1 MGQFNSSVKGLIYR
15 IKDLSK
21 LIQDIDIRLSIPGLS
36 PGKKQALIK
45 DRTLKLGK
53 VKSLVKR
60 IGDLTNGNIIT
71 ITFEDKNTS
80 DRFRIVYTNI
90 SPEDAIVHLKLLMAS
105 LQKREIIISEVKEVQ
120 TKNSLTKL

>member
-15 IKDLSK
+15 IKDLIK
-21 LIQDIDIRLSIPGLS
+21 LIQDIDFMLSIPGLS

-45 DRTLKLGK
+45 DRIIKLGK

-60 IGDLTNGNIIT
+60 VEDFTKGNIIT

-80 DRFRIVYTNI
+80 DRFRVVYTNV
-90 SPEDAIVHLKLLMAS
+90 SQEDAIVHLKLMAS
-105 LQKREIIISEVKEVQ
+105 LQKREITILEVKEVQ
-120 TKNSLTKL
+120 TKSFLTKL

>member
-15 IKDLSK
+15 IKDLNK
-21 LIQDIDIRLSIPGLS
+21 LIQDIDIRLSILGLS

-90 SPEDAIVHLKLLMAS
+90 SQGDAIVHLKLMAS
-105 LQKREIIISEVKEVQ
+105 LQKREIIILEVKEVQ

>member
-21 LIQDIDIRLSIPGLS
+21 LIQDIDFRLSIPGLS

-60 IGDLTNGNIIT
+60 VGDLTKGNIIT

-90 SPEDAIVHLKLLMAS
+90 SPEDAIVHLKLMAS
-105 LQKREIIISEVKEVQ
+105 LQKKEITISEIKEVQ

>member
-80 DRFRIVYTNI
+80 DRFRIVYT
-90 SPEDAIVHLKLLMAS
+90 LS
-105 LQKREIIISEVKEVQ
+105 LIHISEP
-120 TKNSLTKL
+120 TRP

>member
-21 LIQDIDIRLSIPGLS
+21 LIQDIDFRLSIPGLS

-60 IGDLTNGNIIT
+60 VGDLTKGNIIT

-80 DRFRIVYTNI
+80 DRFRILYTNV
-90 SPEDAIVHLKLLMAS
+90 SQEDAIIHLKLMAR
-105 LQKREIIISEVKEVQ
+105 LQKREITISEVKEVQ

>member
-21 LIQDIDIRLSIPGLS
+21 LIQDIDFRLSIPGLS

-60 IGDLTNGNIIT
+60 VGDLTKGNIIT

-80 DRFRIVYTNI
+80 DRFRIVYTNV
-90 SPEDAIVHLKLLMAS
+90 SQEDAIVHLKLMAS
-105 LQKREIIISEVKEVQ
+105 LQKREIAISEVKEVQ

>member
-21 LIQDIDIRLSIPGLS
+21 LIQDIDFRLSIPGLS

-60 IGDLTNGNIIT
+60 VGDLTKGNIIT

-80 DRFRIVYTNI
+80 DRFRIVYTNV
-90 SPEDAIVHLKLLMAS
+90 SQEDAIVHLKLMAS
-105 LQKREIIISEVKEVQ
+105 LQKREITISEIKEVQ

>member
-90 SPEDAIVHLKLLMAS
+90 SQEAAIVHLKLMAS

>member
-80 DRFRIVYTNI
+80 HRFMIVYTNI
-90 SPEDAIVHLKLLMAS
+90 SQEDAIFHLKLMAS